1 DEPRPGLQQPTRVK
15 FAVGIFAGVALVG
28 SLSIA
33 VLNVIVAMDM
43 RLVQLF
49 EPSFPVLNPLL
60 FLMLSGFTAR
70 SLWTTIRGPQSEPGR
85 TRRISWIEAFRATG
99 HLFHVKVAFFE
110 LLQLFNQARNLVRLL
125 FIGQAAFWLCAY
137 SGLICLNAVVT
148 PILHFSPRVQNNTF
162 FLILFDALIDTTFG
176 AFLPACMVVEVTFQ
190 WLGANVDDRIF
201 MDRRKIVQALL
212 VGRSIVPTSNAQ
224 LASLAWPYIS
234 LWVKFVDLHHA
245 REFWSSKGAIDQRR
259 RVCGP
264 WIFGLAYLVTG
275 LTVGL
280 LGITARLRSPCWS
293 KSWTDGCSVFRFDLS
308 GSSCQCAY
316 FEKHYTCVDEAVLQ
330 EMLRDSRL
338 LGVLSLKG
346 CPELRKLPPLS
357 HNVALQYL
365 VLDNN
370 GLEELP
376 LLSPLADLRELHAQ
390 ANRLRELPDL
400 SSNAKLTILDVE
412 KNELSQLPSLE
423 GNPKLTDILAASNN
437 LSVPPELSKNPL
449 LQILNLEKNALREAP
464 SLDAN
469 LELVYLF
476 LETNELTALPSL
488 RNNRKLQV
496 INAEKNQLKLLPSL
510 EAASELEQ
518 LWLVGNQLQELPS
531 LEANTKL
538 QFLDVSM
545 NDLQSLPSLAKAE
558 DLKLLEL
565 TVAFNQIERLDL
577 TSPAFRS
584 LTYLNLDSNL
594 LESVVGLDS
603 MVDLT
608 HLHLANNAL
617 RQLPDLAGTQ
627 LSDLDLSHNRLQ
639 TLPFLGSL
647 RKLSLLNAESNYL
660 TSVSGLENL
669 TGLVWLRLA
678 NNNLTE
684 LPSLK
689 ACKYMRLV
697 SVSHNSL
704 VSIGTLPTFLDE
716 LNAGHNRL
724 SRLSFPSYIR
734 MHSLDLRHNLLEE
747 FSLRPL
753 ANSQLLY
760 LSVRGNRLKRLPG
773 LENLEELRFLDASEN
788 QLTEFPPGDRLYELE
803 GLCLT
808 NNNLPVLP
816 GLFGFRF
823 LQSLG
828 CAENPLSE
836 RPQAPEGVVCD
847 CCANPSAQD
856 IPLQLAWC
864 VHKTETH
871 WRPCRVSA
879 NRDGLCCSSL
889 FDSPSHLQRWQPD
902 PSSKHIFGVAL
913 T

>member
-1 DEPRPGLQQPTRVK
+1 MNHGRFK
-15 FAVGIFAGVALVG
+15 
-28 SLSIA
+28 
-33 VLNVIVAMDM
+33 
-43 RLVQLF
+43 
-49 EPSFPVLNPLL
+49 
-60 FLMLSGFTAR
+60 GFT
-70 SLWTTIRGPQSEPGR
+70 T
-85 TRRISWIEAFRATG
+85 
-99 HLFHVKVAFFE
+99 
-110 LLQLFNQARNLVRLL
+110 
-125 FIGQAAFWLCAY
+125 AA
-137 SGLICLNAVVT
+137 
-148 PILHFSPRVQNNTF
+148 
-162 FLILFDALIDTTFG
+162 
-176 AFLPACMVVEVTFQ
+176 
-190 WLGANVDDRIF
+190 
-201 MDRRKIVQALL
+201 K
-212 VGRSIVPTSNAQ
+212 
-224 LASLAWPYIS
+224 
-234 LWVKFVDLHHA
+234 
-245 REFWSSKGAIDQRR
+245 
-259 RVCGP
+259 
-264 WIFGLAYLVTG
+264 
-275 LTVGL
+275 
-280 LGITARLRSPCWS
+280 
-293 KSWTDGCSVFRFDLS
+293 
-308 GSSCQCAY
+308 
-316 FEKHYTCVDEAVLQ
+316 
-330 EMLRDSRL
+330 
-338 LGVLSLKG
+338 
-346 CPELRKLPPLS
+346 
-357 HNVALQYL
+357 
-365 VLDNN
+365 
-370 GLEELP
+370 
-376 LLSPLADLRELHAQ
+376 
-390 ANRLRELPDL
+390 
-400 SSNAKLTILDVE
+400 
-412 KNELSQLPSLE
+412 
-423 GNPKLTDILAASNN
+423 
-437 LSVPPELSKNPL
+437 
-449 LQILNLEKNALREAP
+449 
-464 SLDAN
+464 
-469 LELVYLF
+469 
-476 LETNELTALPSL
+476 
-488 RNNRKLQV
+488 
-496 INAEKNQLKLLPSL
+496 
-510 EAASELEQ
+510 
-518 LWLVGNQLQELPS
+518 
-531 LEANTKL
+531 
-538 QFLDVSM
+538 
-545 NDLQSLPSLAKAE
+545 DLQSLPSLAKAE
-558 DLKLLEL
+558 DLKCLRARTNALTDLPEISPRARLLEL
-565 TVAFNQIERLDL
+565 TVSFNQIERLDL
-577 TSPAFRS
+577 TSPAFHS

-594 LESVVGLDS
+594 LESVVGIDS

-639 TLPFLGSL
+639 SLPFLGSL

-724 SRLSFPSYIR
+724 SRLSFPSYMR

-788 QLTEFPPGDRLYELE
+788 QLTEFPPGDRLHELE

-847 CCANPSAQD
+847 CCANPLAQD

-864 VHKTETH
+864 VHKIETH
-871 WRPCRVSA
+871 WRPCRVPA

-889 FDSPSHLQRWQPD
+889 CDSPSHFQRWKPE